1 MSDPSSA
8 GLPAS
13 PASPSRR
20 KLLASSLGVATA
32 AAAGALGWW
41 TWQRR
46 AAGDSPLWQAPP
58 FDTPDGRSLR
68 LADYRGAPLLVNFW
82 ASWCVPCVKELP
94 LLDRFSREFAGQG
107 WRVIGLAV
115 DNAPAVKAFLARQA
129 VGFEVGIT
137 GFGGAELARA
147 LGNPSG
153 ALPYTCV
160 FDAMG
165 RQRFQRLGET
175 NWGELS
181 GWARQLHAAPTP
193 A

>member
-1 MSDPSSA
+1 MPDSPAA

-13 PASPSRR
+13 PSSPPRR
-20 KLLASSLGVATA
+20 KLLASGLGLATA

-41 TWQRR
+41 TWHRQ
-46 AAGDSPLWQAPP
+46 AGASSPLWQSQ
-58 FDTPDGRSLR
+58 FETPDGRALR
-68 LADYRGAPLLVNFW
+68 LSDYRGAPLLVNFW

-94 LLDRFSREFAGQG
+94 LLDRFSREFAAQG
-107 WRVIGLAV
+107 WRVVGLAV
-115 DNAPAVKAFLARQA
+115 DNAPAVKAFLARQG
-129 VGFEVGIT
+129 VGFDVGIT
-137 GFGGAELARA
+137 GFGGADLARA

-175 NWGELS
+175 NWGELN
-181 GWARQLHAAPTP
+181 GWARQLHAASSP